1 MILFHGCNG
10 PLPRRL
16 RPGEVNRLNPRVGH
30 DRMRVI
36 GASLECTDSHL
47 RRCCRVQQS
56 PRRTGQRFSDKAERR
71 PAARQTHSTVLML
84 IRGSLR
90 YVHAAKVDS
99 TTQYRHD
106 AGVHLHVKL
115 DRDARRRSK
124 FSSIVVT
131 LFSLQ
136 HLPMTDR
143 LRIHVVWHCC
153 YPNSDKGDMLLG
165 KAPSQTVQTPSFAK
179 PPGSLG
185 YEGVIMS
192 ILRGR
197 VYLGCQHAHSGGTVP
212 GCIYTCTT
220 PR

>member
-1 MILFHGCNG
+1 MHLILFHGCNG

-131 LFSLQ
+131 LFSQLAVPCRTSMPGSDQ
-136 HLPMTDR
+136 GRGSPAGRATDN
-143 LRIHVVWHCC
+143 LMVGTMV
-153 YPNSDKGDMLLG
+153 P
-165 KAPSQTVQTPSFAK
+165 AK

-185 YEGVIMS
+185 YEGVI
-192 ILRGR
+192 
-197 VYLGCQHAHSGGTVP
+197 
-212 GCIYTCTT
+212 CIVAIVHEPARNSKSMRPCH
-220 PR
+220 